1 MKKKTVIALL
11 ALLAISIPA
20 LAARVGVVTTFP
32 DGRTSATCVNVE
44 DGATAQ
50 DALRATGM
58 HTEWFDFGGDLGE
71 FLSGIEDVGC
81 PGSDAFCQCQPPFDC
96 CLTWQFSYLKPGNS
110 EWTHSMVGYPFYTVE
125 DGDVIGNSWG
135 STAAPPIK
143 KFSELKGLCPKTK
156 TTRSPK
162 FYGMHTC
169 DPPTVDVIS
178 PEEGDTFDNRRV
190 AIEAEGSHTMRA
202 IKAVVNGVERLLCS
216 HCKLAMKE
224 IIARTGANS
233 LQVQV
238 EDYAGRTAISGIINF
253 LVS

>member
-1 MKKKTVIALL
+1 MKKYTLVAVL
-11 ALLAISIPA
+11 AILAISIPA

-81 PGSDAFCQCQPPFDC
+81 PGSDPLCQCQPPFDC
-96 CLTWQFSYLKPGNS
+96 CLTWQFSYLKPGDN
-110 EWTHSMVGYPFYTVE
+110 EWTHSVVGYPIYIVE

-135 STAAPPIK
+135 STAAPPVK
-143 KFSELKGLCPKTK
+143 KFSELKSLCPKTK
-156 TTRSPK
+156 VARSSK

-169 DPPTVDVIS
+169 AEPTVNVIS

-190 AIEAEGSHTMRA
+190 TIEAEGSHTMRT
-202 IKAVVNGVERLLCS
+202 IKAVVNGIERVLCS
-216 HCKLAMKE
+216 NCKMVLKQ
-224 IIARTGANS
+224 IIARTGANT
-233 LQVQV
+233 LQVRV
-238 EDYAGRTAISGIINF
+238 EDYTGRTAISDLVNF